1 MPRKMSKKEMEGNGI
16 KDIVKGLN
24 KFLKKHKVISRGAS
38 IIEPVAGKHKS
49 KVRKVGQVAK
59 QLGYGKGSGLKLAG
73 AGKKRRVGRPKKRGG
88 RKKM

>member
-1 MPRKMSKKEMEGNGI
+1 MTKKQMEGNGI

-24 KFLKKHKVISRGAS
+24 KFLKKHHVISRGAS

-49 KVRKVGQVAK
+49 KVRKVGKVAK

-73 AGKKRRVGRPKKRGG
+73 TGRRKRRVGRPKKRGG